1 MTDVYKS
8 GSFHADFDAESLE
21 KLHHAWKWIEPED
34 LAPDGIEHDTHV
46 TIRYE
51 IIGGKFEDIYHDISN
66 YYDALELE
74 VIGIEVFDT
83 PDGDCVHFR
92 VKPTEELLNMR
103 SDIERMMEC
112 EPNKHPTYIPHIS
125 IAFIKK
131 GMGDYVKQHL
141 EVEYTFPFKI
151 TADRVIYSKKDG
163 KRSEIPLK
171 TKAQLAT
178 ESMMQLLE
186 DFKVPHMAKIIVPKN
201 AKLTDHAIKKHA
213 DLLSKNGGK
222 YERHQDGRHIFRVPV
237 IFAKQFY
244 HKLWHTRGINK
255 LKNDPEMSF
264 Y

>member
-1 MTDVYKS
+1 MPDQGKQEKGGQSVKKGLGKEICNRIKS
-8 GSFHADFDAESLE
+8 YYIFPFTITAE
-21 KLHHAWKWIEPED
+21 KL
-34 LAPDGIEHDTHV
+34 V
-46 TIRYE
+46 
-51 IIGGKFEDIYHDISN
+51 
-66 YYDALELE
+66 
-74 VIGIEVFDT
+74 
-83 PDGDCVHFR
+83 
-92 VKPTEELLNMR
+92 
-103 SDIERMMEC
+103 
-112 EPNKHPTYIPHIS
+112 
-125 IAFIKK
+125 
-131 GMGDYVKQHL
+131 
-141 EVEYTFPFKI
+141 
-151 TADRVIYSKKDG
+151 YSKKDG

-178 ESMMQLLE
+178 ESMMHLLE